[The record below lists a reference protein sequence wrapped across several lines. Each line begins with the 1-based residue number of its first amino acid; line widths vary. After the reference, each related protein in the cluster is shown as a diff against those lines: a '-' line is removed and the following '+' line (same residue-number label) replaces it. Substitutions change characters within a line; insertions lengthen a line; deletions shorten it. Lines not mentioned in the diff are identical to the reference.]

1 MYGNYG
7 LWAWLRYW
15 WLDTENYVTLML
27 ADKSYHD
34 YDYTEPPMKR
44 EPTTAQRQ
52 IWSDSKLASLL
63 GRAINPATGR
73 RIADEQA
80 ELGIGAGH
88 AEAERIQHE
97 LRRDKGLEGK

>member
-1 MYGNYG
+1 MYGDYG

-27 ADKSYHD
+27 ADKGYHD
-34 YDYTEPPMKR
+34 YDYTEPPVKR
-44 EPTTAQRQ
+44 KLTPAQRQ

-88 AEAERIQHE
+88 AEAERIQRE